1 MLVCVCSKVLR
12 YDRQVNA
19 KTPQIKQLN
28 KIFSHQ
34 LSVFRGSDA
43 HVEDENKSIEKSVK
57 NLVQN
62 ISCSAGNFHK
72 IVYNGNFKR
81 ALL

>member
-34 LSVFRGSDA
+34 LSVFKGSDA
-43 HVEDENKSIEKSVK
+43 HVEDENKSIEK
-57 NLVQN
+57 
-62 ISCSAGNFHK
+62 C
-72 IVYNGNFKR
+72 
-81 ALL
+81 